1 MKNGNHGKPLTLIFK
16 VKTRS
21 KNDELVKIKRIRLEI
36 KSKKIKSAAVDV
48 IQGEQ
53 KSDLSNNKLVQYSK
67 INNNLIITPHMAGLT
82 YESEKLAANIT
93 FQNLNKFFKE
103 RNKL

>member
-1 MKNGNHGKPLTLIFK
+1 
-16 VKTRS
+16 
-21 KNDELVKIKRIRLEI
+21 
-36 KSKKIKSAAVDV
+36 
-48 IQGEQ
+48 
-53 KSDLSNNKLVQYSK
+53 
-67 INNNLIITPHMAGLT
+67 MAGLT